1 MKFRSLQDNLRKTLR
16 ERIEEGNLTGLQLA
30 RDTGFRQAHISN
42 FLNKKRG
49 LSVDG
54 MDRVLRVQKLSVLD
68 LLDPAE
74 VNRRASLPPPS
85 GDEFQNVRLVSG
97 AVAATQ
103 PAIPRMNV
111 REIFKFRKSFL
122 RKLRPE
128 MEGNRS
134 AWERFVLIQP
144 DGAEGMSLYPR
155 LVPGAVVLVDRHY
168 NSLRPYRKSE
178 SNLYAVLKDGA
189 CIVRYVDLSGR
200 HLVLRPHNPI
210 YHVEVL
216 PIDSGKK
223 AGDYLIGRICYIGTE
238 A

>member
-1 MKFRSLQDNLRKTLR
+1 MKFRGLQDNLRRTLW

-49 LSVDG
+49 LSIEG
-54 MDRVLRVQKLSVLD
+54 MDRVLKVQRLSVLD
-68 LLDPAE
+68 LLDSAAA
-74 VNRRASLPPPS
+74 NKRACISPS
-85 GDEFQNVRLVSG
+85 RGDDFQNVRLVSG

-103 PAIPRMNV
+103 PAIAGMKG
-111 REIFKFRKSFL
+111 REVLRFKKSFL

-134 AWERFVLIQP
+134 SWERFVLLQL
-144 DGAEGMSLYPR
+144 DSSEGASLYPR

-168 NSLRPYRKSE
+168 NSLRPYRKTE
-178 SNLYAVLKDGA
+178 SNLYAVLKNGS
-189 CIVRYVDLSGR
+189 CTVRYVELSGR
-200 HLVLRPHNPI
+200 HLVLRPHNPAC
-210 YHVEVL
+210 HVEVL
-216 PIDSGKK
+216 PIGPGKR
-223 AGDYLIGRICYIGTE
+223 ASDYLVGRICFIGTE